1 MKDGRAAA
9 VVCPP
14 RAEDSALGTTAPTR
28 GGRHAVS
35 RHRLGDAA
43 RRMVRAQRERRASP
57 GDDLRRRD
65 GLARVVAR
73 LGPDVRGCIE
83 MMSGA
88 VWVRERLAACGWT
101 IELAEARK
109 VKAIAPLACKT
120 DRVDARVLAELARR
134 DLVPGVW
141 VPSLDDRAIRERLRR
156 RTHLVRLRTSAV
168 NRTFGLL
175 TQWGLRRNLTALR
188 KPGAL
193 EELAE
198 HGVPEVWRRSLATLL
213 AVIDDLDRRLAPL
226 ERELRPLA
234 GSDERAR
241 LLMTIPGVAEL
252 LGLTLASEIGDISRF
267 PSARKL
273 VGYSGLTPRIK
284 QSGQSERV
292 GRLSK
297 AGPHTLRWA
306 AVEAAQQAWR
316 PSNPWHPL
324 YTDIKRRHGKANPAK
339 AAVARK
345 VLIAAWHV
353 LARREP
359 FKPSASRATDLVPAS
374 SSIRL
379 AA

>member
-1 MKDGRAAA
+1 MQYLGIDWGTRRAAWCA
-9 VVCPP
+9 LSESGEL
-14 RAEDSALGTTAPTR
+14 AQGTISA
-28 GGRHAVS
+28 
-35 RHRLGDAA
+35 DA
-43 RRMVRAQRERRASP
+43 
-57 GDDLRRRD
+57 D
-65 GLARVVAR
+65 GLARLVAR

-193 EELAE
+193 E
-198 HGVPEVWRRSLATLL
+198 
-213 AVIDDLDRRLAPL
+213 
-226 ERELRPLA
+226 RELRPLA

-324 YTDIKRRHGKANPAK
+324 YTDIKRRHGKANPPK